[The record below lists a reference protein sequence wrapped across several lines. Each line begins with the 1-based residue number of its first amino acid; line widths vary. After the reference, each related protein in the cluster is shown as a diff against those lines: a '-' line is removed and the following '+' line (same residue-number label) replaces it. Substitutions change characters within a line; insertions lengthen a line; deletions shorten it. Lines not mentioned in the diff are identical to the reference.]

1 MTTLYLN
8 EISDNLYLLLLS
20 LNRHIFN
27 PTVLTKKFNVPH
39 SHIKVLFY
47 LIHNGPISISKMA
60 KELCISKPNMTP
72 VIDKLVEEG
81 LVTRDYDP
89 TDRRVILIQT
99 TPKALEFLKET
110 QEYVKEIIKEK
121 LSSLNDEDINTLS
134 TSLEYI
140 TNCNKEILKLLLYY
154 IL

>member
-1 MTTLYLN
+1 MDTSKNLN
-8 EISDNLYLLLLS
+8 DLSENLYILLLS

-27 PTVLTKKFNVPH
+27 PHTLTKKFNVPH

-47 LIHNGPISISKMA
+47 LIHHGPTSISKMA

-110 QEYVKEIIKEK
+110 QDYVKEIIKEK

-134 TSLEYI
+134 TSLES
-140 TNCNKEILKLLLYY
+140 LLSV
-154 IL
+154 IKKF

>member
-47 LIHNGPISISKMA
+47 LIPHGPISISKMA

-110 QEYVKEIIKEK
+110 QDYVKEIIKEK

-134 TSLEYI
+134 TSLES
-140 TNCNKEILKLLLYY
+140 LLSV
-154 IL
+154 IKKF

>member
-47 LIHNGPISISKMA
+47 LIHHGPISISKMA

-89 TDRRVILIQT
+89 TDRRVILIQA
-99 TPKALEFLKET
+99 TPKAIEVLKEGK
-110 QEYVKEIIKEK
+110 EYIKEVIKEK
-121 LSSLNDEDINTLS
+121 LSPLSDEDISNLS
-134 TSLEYI
+134 SSLDS
-140 TNCNKEILKLLLYY
+140 LLAV
-154 IL
+154 IKKF

>member
-1 MTTLYLN
+1 MMDT
-8 EISDNLYLLLLS
+8 
-20 LNRHIFN
+20 
-27 PTVLTKKFNVPH
+27 NVKRQFV
-39 SHIKVLFY
+39 SM
-47 LIHNGPISISKMA
+47 MA

-72 VIDKLVEEG
+72 VIYKLVEEG

-110 QEYVKEIIKEK
+110 QDYVKEIIKEK

-134 TSLEYI
+134 TSLES
-140 TNCNKEILKLLLYY
+140 LLSV
-154 IL
+154 IKKF

>member
-27 PTVLTKKFNVPH
+27 PHTLTKKFNVPH

-99 TPKALEFLKET
+99 TPKALEFLRSG
-110 QEYVKEIIKEK
+110 QEYIKEVIKEK
-121 LSSLNDEDINTLS
+121 LAPLNEEDISTLSSSLDTLL
-134 TSLEYI
+134 TI
-140 TNCNKEILKLLLYY
+140 IKKF
-154 IL
+154 

>member
-47 LIHNGPISISKMA
+47 LIHHGPISISKMA

-89 TDRRVILIQT
+89 TDRRVILIKHTKSACNIFKSIDAQ
-99 TPKALEFLKET
+99 
-110 QEYVKEIIKEK
+110 VK
-121 LSSLNDEDINTLS
+121 N
-134 TSLEYI
+134 YI
-140 TNCNKEILKLLLYY
+140 
-154 IL
+154 

>member
-47 LIHNGPISISKMA
+47 LIHHGPTSISKMA
-60 KELCISKPNMTP
+60 NELCVSKPNMTP
-72 VIDKLVEEG
+72 VIDKLVEDG

-89 TDRRVILIQT
+89 NDRRVILIQST
-99 TPKALEFLKET
+99 DKALDFLKEGK
-110 QEYVKEIIKEK
+110 EYIKEDIREK
-121 LSSLNDEDINTLS
+121 LSTLDNNDINIIS
-134 TSLEYI
+134 NSLDDLLAI
-140 TNCNKEILKLLLYY
+140 INKF
-154 IL
+154 

>member
-47 LIHNGPISISKMA
+47 LIHLGPISISKMA

-110 QEYVKEIIKEK
+110 QDYVKEIIKEK

-134 TSLEYI
+134 TSLES
-140 TNCNKEILKLLLYY
+140 LLSV
-154 IL
+154 IKKF

>member
-47 LIHNGPISISKMA
+47 LIHNGPIPISKMA

-81 LVTRDYDP
+81 LVLRDYDP

-110 QEYVKEIIKEK
+110 QDYVKEIIKEK

-134 TSLEYI
+134 TSLES
-140 TNCNKEILKLLLYY
+140 LLSV
-154 IL
+154 IKKF

>member
-47 LIHNGPISISKMA
+47 LIHHGTISISKMA

-110 QEYVKEIIKEK
+110 QDYVKEIIKEK

-134 TSLEYI
+134 TSLES
-140 TNCNKEILKLLLYY
+140 LLSV
-154 IL
+154 IKKF